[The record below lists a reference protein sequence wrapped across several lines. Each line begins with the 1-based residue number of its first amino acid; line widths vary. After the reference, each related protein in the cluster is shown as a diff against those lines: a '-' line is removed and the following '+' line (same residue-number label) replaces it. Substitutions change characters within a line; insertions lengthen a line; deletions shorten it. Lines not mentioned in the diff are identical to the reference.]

1 MTTKVLTRS
10 DADIGVAALRA
21 VAGRLELKGDTVT
34 AGKLKRVAEA
44 LEAVSIEIVTV
55 GGRA

>member
-10 DADIGVAALRA
+10 DADIGVVSLRA
-21 VAGRLELKGDTVT
+21 VAGRLELKGDTDT
-34 AGKLKRVAEA
+34 SAKLKRVAEA

-55 GGRA
+55 QGSA